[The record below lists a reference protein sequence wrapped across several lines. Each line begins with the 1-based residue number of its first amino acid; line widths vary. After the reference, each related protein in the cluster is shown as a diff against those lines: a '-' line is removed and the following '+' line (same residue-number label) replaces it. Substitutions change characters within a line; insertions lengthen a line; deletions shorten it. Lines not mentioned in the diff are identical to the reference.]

1 MRRPLLTCLCLSTG
15 VVGLANAQTRDV
27 KDRLFADPTNIEIN
41 LAYLQQ
47 QLAVGNFKGAAATLQ
62 RVLLLDPNSRLAK
75 VLYAEVQIRLGNL
88 TDAKSILDALLQDD
102 GLPTAMR
109 EKAGLLLSAI
119 EKSEDRLAFS
129 GSLAISAGSADNAL
143 AAPKGPQ
150 VQFYNALF
158 ENTSPDVA
166 EPFSDFNLGLSINY
180 KLPTYVERATMISL
194 GLAGRDYGD
203 MDSADSNTGF
213 LAVNFS
219 EKRAIPWG
227 LSLTVAVTEIDGAT
241 YNVNQQLSVSTNKP
255 LGKGR
260 AVAVS
265 LRAGETRH
273 FKYAGSSSAKN
284 RDNTTALASFRYS
297 QPARLMSRLW
307 LLSLGTGIGMG
318 KAEED
323 YYGTT
328 SASFDISAKTRI
340 AGLNFSSGLDFVS
353 TEFDAAD
360 PFIGDDIRQDE
371 RSRVSLSVS
380 YEMPKSLG
388 GSVVSLSGF
397 AADTRSNLPNFT
409 KTVSEIK
416 LGVSQRF

>member
-1 MRRPLLTCLCLSTG
+1 MRRLLLSCLCLSSIFFDS
-15 VVGLANAQTRDV
+15 ANAQTRNV
-27 KDRLFADPTNIEIN
+27 KDRLFEDPTNIEIN

-47 QLAVGNFKGAAATLQ
+47 QLAGGNFKGAAATLQ
-62 RVLLLDPNSRLAK
+62 RVLLLDPTSRLAK
-75 VLYAEVQIRLGNL
+75 VLYAEVQIQLGNL
-88 TDAKSILDALLQDD
+88 TDAKSILGALLQDD
-102 GLPTAMR
+102 GLPEAMR
-109 EKAGLLLSAI
+109 EKARLLLSAV

-129 GSLAISAGSADNAL
+129 GSIAVSAGSADNAL

-166 EPFSDFNLGLSINY
+166 ESFSDFNLGLSMNY
-180 KLPTYVERATMISL
+180 QLPTYVERNTMVSL

-213 LAVNFS
+213 LAIDFS

-227 LSLTVAVTEIDGAT
+227 LSLTVAVTEIDGAA
-241 YNVNQQLSVSTNKP
+241 YNANQQLSVSANQ
-255 LGKGR
+255 LLDKGR

-273 FKYAGSSSAKN
+273 FNYSGNSSAKN
-284 RDNTTALASFRYS
+284 RDNKTALASFRYS
-297 QPARLMSRLW
+297 QPARIMSRLW

-328 SASFDISAKTRI
+328 SASVDISAKTRI
-340 AGLNFSSGLDFVS
+340 GELGFSSGLDFVS

-371 RSRVSLSVS
+371 RSRISLSLS
-380 YEMPKSLG
+380 YKMPKSLG